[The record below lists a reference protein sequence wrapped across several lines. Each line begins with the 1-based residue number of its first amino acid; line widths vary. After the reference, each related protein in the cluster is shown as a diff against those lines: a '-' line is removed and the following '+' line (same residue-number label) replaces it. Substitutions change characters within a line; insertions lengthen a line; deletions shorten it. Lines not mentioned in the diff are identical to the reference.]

1 MFRYDGTVDHP
12 AGRELLLLALLG
24 AFTGV
29 LAGGCAVIFRY
40 MIAFFH
46 NLAFRGT
53 VSLHYD
59 ALAHAD
65 PSPWGVGII
74 LIPLAGALL
83 VAFLVRNFAPGAR
96 SHGVPQIMYSIYY
109 REAKIHPVLALIKS
123 LSASISI
130 GTGASIGREGPIIQI
145 TASVGSAIGGWLRFP
160 GRVRTV
166 LLAAAAAGGVA
177 GSFDSPLGGVLFT
190 IELFLPAVSA
200 AALLPV
206 SIAAV
211 VATLISRS
219 VFGTRPSLPVPIP
232 ELLSDPLISSLPS
245 LVVLGLV
252 VGVISTLFI
261 VALCKTS
268 KWFDSLSGNYYIRHA
283 FGMVL
288 VGAGIWFFLKLTG
301 NYYVE
306 GLGYSTIF
314 DLLNGRIVTFG
325 LLLLLLAGKFIATS
339 VSLGSGGSGGVF
351 CPSLFLGALSGALV
365 GELLALVLPAGLAV
379 PRELLVL
386 AGMAAAVGAITGT
399 VLTGIVMVA
408 ELTGCYELLASAAL
422 VSFIAFAVRR
432 SWIGGGIYSQQLLG
446 SNHSIP
452 EGLQSAVWS
461 SRRASDLMAPLPEGE
476 LPNNLIRVDADADM
490 DAVLRQWNDYG
501 ADGAVVTR
509 GGKPA
514 GILRDSELAA
524 ACRSMAERM
533 V

>member
-1 MFRYDGTVDHP
+1 M
-12 AGRELLLLALLG
+12 
-24 AFTGV
+24 
-29 LAGGCAVIFRY
+29 
-40 MIAFFH
+40 
-46 NLAFRGT
+46 
-53 VSLHYD
+53 
-59 ALAHAD
+59 
-65 PSPWGVGII
+65 
-74 LIPLAGALL
+74 
-83 VAFLVRNFAPGAR
+83 
-96 SHGVPQIMYSIYY
+96 
-109 REAKIHPVLALIKS
+109 
-123 LSASISI
+123 
-130 GTGASIGREGPIIQI
+130 
-145 TASVGSAIGGWLRFP
+145 
-160 GRVRTV
+160 
-166 LLAAAAAGGVA
+166 
-177 GSFDSPLGGVLFT
+177 LFT

-219 VFGTRPSLPVPIP
+219 VFGTRPSLPVPMP

-288 VGAGIWFFLKLTG
+288 VGAEIWFFLKLTG

-509 GGKPA
+509 GGEPA

>member
-1 MFRYDGTVDHP
+1 M
-12 AGRELLLLALLG
+12 
-24 AFTGV
+24 
-29 LAGGCAVIFRY
+29 
-40 MIAFFH
+40 
-46 NLAFRGT
+46 
-53 VSLHYD
+53 
-59 ALAHAD
+59 
-65 PSPWGVGII
+65 
-74 LIPLAGALL
+74 
-83 VAFLVRNFAPGAR
+83 
-96 SHGVPQIMYSIYY
+96 
-109 REAKIHPVLALIKS
+109 
-123 LSASISI
+123 
-130 GTGASIGREGPIIQI
+130 
-145 TASVGSAIGGWLRFP
+145 
-160 GRVRTV
+160 
-166 LLAAAAAGGVA
+166 
-177 GSFDSPLGGVLFT
+177 
-190 IELFLPAVSA
+190 
-200 AALLPV
+200 
-206 SIAAV
+206 
-211 VATLISRS
+211 
-219 VFGTRPSLPVPIP
+219 
-232 ELLSDPLISSLPS
+232 
-245 LVVLGLV
+245 
-252 VGVISTLFI
+252 
-261 VALCKTS
+261 
-268 KWFDSLSGNYYIRHA
+268 
-283 FGMVL
+283 
-288 VGAGIWFFLKLTG
+288 
-301 NYYVE
+301 E

-509 GGKPA
+509 GGEPA